1 MVNSEKKRFQD
12 EIIDLWQEDES
23 SNNLVITLERYRETI
38 RNVKEVKLSFKNR
51 RHINDIS

>member
-1 MVNSEKKRFQD
+1 MVNSEEKRFQD

-38 RNVKEVKLSFKNR
+38 SNVKEVKLSLKKR
-51 RHINDIS
+51 KHIIDIS